1 MTSARAVAALL
12 CVAVSISAALARER
26 AIEEV
31 ESVTAYSL
39 DRLKPSAIVFT
50 DHSLSNESAS
60 GPAPGLIAF
69 ENWSRSRP
77 DEKQLLGLYPE
88 YVEPA
93 VARTIGGVRRQ
104 IPEKVIMY
112 VAKAR
117 FLLDRPLASQEL
129 ARYTT
134 LSFAEHVDPAIK
146 HKLIAP
152 AEAAPLTNPRAAHN
166 RNPARP
172 WCAGNGA
179 VCLRSHYRL
188 EGKLPLGI
196 ALVNKLRDAN
206 KKIADYL
213 EFESELAVRTP
224 EELEQAKI
232 KRLTRLD
239 APIVGVLEQTT
250 FYVNQVLEF
259 GKALVVFQ
267 RHPNDAK
274 KTVVTAFM
282 AIAIEGKLL
291 TSKKDYAKVPVLRN
305 LVPVQVLMG
314 KSSFNT
320 GSSISAGLPNYAR
333 SRVRAIARILDG
345 E

>member
-1 MTSARAVAALL
+1 MTLARAVAVLMW
-12 CVAVSISAALARER
+12 VAASIPAALARER

-39 DRLKPSAIVFT
+39 DRLKPSSIVFT
-50 DHSLSNESAS
+50 DHSLSNENAS

-69 ENWSRSRP
+69 EDWSRTRP

-93 VARTIGGVRRQ
+93 VARTISGVRRQ

-112 VAKAR
+112 VAKAK
-117 FLLDRPLASQEL
+117 FLLDRPLAPRDL

-152 AEAAPLTNPRAAHN
+152 AEAAPLTNLKAAHN

-172 WCAGNGA
+172 WCTGSGA

-196 ALVNKLRDAN
+196 ALVNKLRDDN

-213 EFESELAVRTP
+213 EFESELAVRMP
-224 EELEQAKI
+224 EELDQAKI
-232 KRLTRLD
+232 MRLTRLD

-282 AIAIEGKLL
+282 TIAIEAKLL

>member
-1 MTSARAVAALL
+1 MMLAGAVAVLL
-12 CVAVSISAALARER
+12 SLAASIPATHARDR
-26 AIEEV
+26 TIEEV
-31 ESVTAYSL
+31 ESVTAYGL

-50 DHSLSNESAS
+50 DHSLSGDSSN
-60 GPAPGLIAF
+60 GPAPGLVPF
-69 ENWSRSRP
+69 EDWSRTRP
-77 DEKQLLGLYPE
+77 DEKQLLGLYPD

-93 VARTIGGVRRQ
+93 INRTIGGVRRR

-117 FLLDRPLASQEL
+117 FLLDRPLASHDL

-134 LSFAEHVDPAIK
+134 LSFAKHVDPAIK
-146 HKLIAP
+146 HKLIAA
-152 AEAAPLTNPRAAHN
+152 AEAATMTNPKAEHN

-172 WCAGNGA
+172 WCVGNGA

-196 ALVNKLRDAN
+196 ALVNKLRDAS

-224 EELEQAKI
+224 EELDQAKVM
-232 KRLTRLD
+232 RLTRLD
-239 APIVGVLEQTT
+239 APIVGVIEQTT

-259 GKALVVFQ
+259 GKAMVVFQ
-267 RHPNDAK
+267 RHPADAK
-274 KTVVTAFM
+274 RTVVTAFM
-282 AIAIEGKLL
+282 AIAIESKLL
-291 TSKKDYAKVPVLRN
+291 ASKKDYAKVPVLRN

-333 SRVRAIARILDG
+333 SRVKAIARILDG
-345 E
+345 G